1 MLRHYLNIREFQM
14 LNIIYIIILVS
25 IINNVLNSGN
35 TGWTVINLVFFVIV
49 IVSWI
54 FSNKMKKKIEDEP
67 QTKL

>member
-1 MLRHYLNIREFQM
+1 M

-35 TGWTVINLVFFVIV
+35 TGWTAINLVFFVIV